1 MFNDL
6 RNNLRPRRLLLL
18 VLTATL
24 GTCLLL
30 WWWGT
35 SAAQAPADAARSPQP
50 TATDAHLPRSPKHHA
65 SPADAADHA
74 GETAAAPAA
83 QPEEELQ
90 PHVVIL
96 RDDADY
102 QRLRDWAAANGFR
115 LAGEIPRLHALRL
128 LLTDAQYERLLRH
141 SGVEAT
147 EETDTL
153 VHLPDRSEK
162 YPAWTGDA
170 GPAFGDSY
178 RQYLGVD
185 TSDPER
191 GRGVTIALL
200 DTPVYRHHDLENAAI
215 TNLSDSAPPD
225 NADADAASHGTAV
238 ASILVG
244 DNGISNAALLAYG
257 IIDPATGSAAA
268 FELAAAIVD
277 AVDQGADLI
286 SLSLGSYDDSAVL
299 HDAVNYALANQVLLV
314 AAAGNHGVEEI
325 CYPAAYDG
333 VLSVGA
339 IDANGNVSGFSNYGD
354 GLALVAPG
362 VGLQVAGTDDEYE
375 LFSGTSAAV
384 PCVTA
389 VLANYLAANPSTSSS
404 DAYAKLLQSC
414 TDTEA
419 PGYDPA
425 SGFGIL
431 DAERLAT
438 ADDTAVIDAAAT
450 GITFDATTGKLTVT
464 AQNTGTQLLD
474 RLELTTHINGVELT
488 NAFNDISPGAIVS
501 ATGELPTELL
511 ERADAL
517 TVRTTVSTSDMTDER
532 PRNQTHRQTFDLN
545 PDEDL

>member
-1 MFNDL
+1 M
-6 RNNLRPRRLLLL
+6 L
-18 VLTATL
+18 VLAATL
-24 GTCLLL
+24 VTLVLL

-35 SAAQAPADAARSPQP
+35 SAAQSPAGVARLSQAPAD
-50 TATDAHLPRSPKHHA
+50 DAHLPRSPKRHA
-65 SPADAADHA
+65 SPSPPDTAANA
-74 GETAAAPAA
+74 SETASDLAA

-96 RDDADY
+96 RDDTDY

-128 LLTDAQYERLLRH
+128 LLTDAQYERLVRD

-147 EETDTL
+147 EEADTL

-178 RQYLGVD
+178 RRYLGVD
-185 TSDPER
+185 TSDPNR

-200 DTPVYRHHDLENAAI
+200 DTPVFRHHDLESAAI
-215 TNLSDSAPPD
+215 ANLSVSAPPD
-225 NADADAASHGTAV
+225 NADSNAASHGTAV

-244 DNGISNAALLAYG
+244 ANGISNASLLAYG
-257 IIDPATGSAAA
+257 IINPATGSAAA
-268 FELAAAIVD
+268 FDLAAAIVD

-286 SLSLGSYDDSAVL
+286 SLSLGSYDDSTVL

-339 IDANGNVSGFSNYGD
+339 IDADGNVSGFSNYGD
-354 GLALVAPG
+354 GLDLVAPG
-362 VGLQVAGTDDEYE
+362 VGLQVAGLDDEYG

-389 VLANYLAANPSTSSS
+389 ILANYLAEYPNSSPA

-425 SGFGIL
+425 SGFGVI
-431 DAERLAT
+431 DAERLST
-438 ADDTAVIDAAAT
+438 TDDSAVLDAAAA
-450 GITFDATTGKLTVT
+450 GITFDATTGALTVT
-464 AQNTGTQLLD
+464 AQNTGTQSID
-474 RLELTTHINGVELT
+474 HLELTTHINGVELT
-488 NAFNDISPGAIVS
+488 NIFNEVSPGAIVS

-511 ERADAL
+511 ERADTL
-517 TVRTTVSTSDMTDER
+517 TVKTAVSTPNADDER